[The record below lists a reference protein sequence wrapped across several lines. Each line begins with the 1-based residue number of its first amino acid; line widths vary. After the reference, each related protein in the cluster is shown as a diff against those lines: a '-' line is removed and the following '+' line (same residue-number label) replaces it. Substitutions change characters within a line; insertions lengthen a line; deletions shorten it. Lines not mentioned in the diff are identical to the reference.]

1 MSYGL
6 AEEPCPVPDQTLGE
20 LYRSH
25 GQGLATLVETV
36 SPHMR
41 ATLALYCYRRAHLQ
55 ALGIAIAQSCS
66 EPELEEVGGYAGAA
80 LYALSRRPEAAE
92 PEFTGGRRKISLSRG
107 PLVPLAPIDDDIED
121 DSEN

>member
-6 AEEPCPVPDQTLGE
+6 AEELCPVPEQTLGE
-20 LYRSH
+20 LYRSN

-55 ALGIAIAQSCS
+55 SLSLTIAQSCTLEDLEEAGGNAGTALYMMSRRS
-66 EPELEEVGGYAGAA
+66 EPVELEQ
-80 LYALSRRPEAAE
+80 
-92 PEFTGGRRKISLSRG
+92 TGGRRKISLSKG
-107 PLVPLAPIDDDIED
+107 PLVPLAPLDDELDDDLD
-121 DSEN
+121 A